1 MAEPGG
7 KRPRVEA
14 SPRQPARIGGPTT
27 ATDRRTQEYPTHHP
41 GSKDE
46 ETISKGF
53 SQLNRSWSTTAD
65 LKQLLGS
72 KSSEDF
78 VSRVNNLIDPE
89 LASAIFERYVT
100 EYVPHLPVVVFPP
113 GTTAAQLWKE
123 KPIIYVCILSAASNG
138 KVAPEIVTQLSREAM
153 GAIADCV
160 VRSGAKSLEL
170 IQAMQVLALWY
181 KPPEQWAQTNFYQ
194 VIHMASVMGFDIGLN
209 KRFNAVQA
217 RRGFAGPRAN
227 CPPGTFNLPQ
237 DSGTIEARRAWL
249 GCFYLCSSASMVL
262 RRPNLVRWTNYMNEC
277 LEMLGSHPD
286 AAPTDKLLCQH
297 VKIQRICEDI
307 GSQFLMDDSTANISI
322 TDPKVTYAL
331 NVFENDLK
339 TWKQNVPAEC
349 RGPGLEFFE
358 HVTSLYLHEIAL
370 HFNHN
375 VEDFKLPFTEESLKA
390 SHNLTDKLTQHQMD
404 ALEACVHASHGILD
418 TMLAYDYHVFR
429 TLPMLIF
436 FVRCCYAIVIL
447 IKMHVAING
456 PGSEVGK
463 IMKAED
469 LRVEYYMDA
478 LMRLFTRAPEGE
490 FRAYPKIIIIISVLR
505 DWFSKHKENLAVL
518 GSSDTHPMHPRRA
531 SAEIH
536 HPQQVQYERERY
548 NQTPL
553 DLLSQ
558 VATSSSMAD
567 LPVQTR
573 DTNASASHPPST
585 WNMSAPYPPQYHTLP
600 NQHVRSASYAHPST
614 PMVGMPHSAQ
624 PPNFIPGFSS
634 DTTNNN
640 LNTDMFGLN
649 MGFEQ
654 AMDIAMGG
662 MNGLTGG
669 GPGMLDDW
677 FLGDFISPYTGLQG
691 DSLTSGG
698 GGGGGGGAGGTGG
711 AGGNGGG
718 TGHW

>member
-1 MAEPGG
+1 MSADRQEQESSLQYS
-7 KRPRVEA
+7 RP
-14 SPRQPARIGGPTT
+14 
-27 ATDRRTQEYPTHHP
+27 
-41 GSKDE
+41 KDE
-46 ETISKGF
+46 DTIAKAF
-53 SQLNRSWSTTAD
+53 SQINRAWSTTAD
-65 LKQLLGS
+65 LTQLMGS

-78 VSRVNNLIDPE
+78 IKRISALIDHD
-89 LASAIFERYVT
+89 LASIVFDRYVT
-100 EYVPHLPVVVFPP
+100 EYVPHLPVVVFPT
-113 GTTAAQLWKE
+113 GTTAAQLRKE
-123 KPIIYVCILSAASNG
+123 KPILYACVLCAASNG
-138 KVAPEIVTQLSREAM
+138 KVAPEVVTQLSREAM

-181 KPPEQWAQTNFYQ
+181 KPPEKFAQTNFYQ
-194 VIHMASVMGFDIGLN
+194 VIHMAAVMGFDIGLN

-217 RRGFAGPRAN
+217 RRGFGGPHAN
-227 CPPGTFNLPQ
+227 CVPGTFNLPQ

-277 LEMLGSHPD
+277 VELLGSHPD
-286 AAPTDKLLCQH
+286 AAPSDKLLCQH

-307 GSQFLMDDSTANISI
+307 SSQFLMDDSTANISI

-331 NVFENDLK
+331 KVFENDLK
-339 TWKQNVPAEC
+339 TWKQNVPAGC

-358 HVTSLYLHEIAL
+358 HVASLYLHEIAL

-418 TMLAYDYHVFR
+418 TMLAYDSHVFR

-469 LRVEYYMDA
+469 LRVEHYIDS
-478 LMRLFTRAPEGE
+478 LMNRFTGAPQGE
-490 FRAYPKIIIIISVLR
+490 FRPYPKIIIILSVLR
-505 DWFSKHKENLAVL
+505 DWFHKHKENLAVL
-518 GSSDTHPMHPRRA
+518 GSSDTHPVHPTRRP
-531 SAEIH
+531 SADIH
-536 HPQQVQYERERY
+536 HPQHVQYERERY

-558 VATSSSMAD
+558 VATSSSMAN
-567 LPVQTR
+567 LPVHPR
-573 DTNASASHPPST
+573 DANAPTSHSPST
-585 WNMSAPYPPQYHTLP
+585 WNMSAPYPPQYSTLP
-600 NQHVRSASYAHPST
+600 NQHVRSASYAHAPTS
-614 PMVGMPHSAQ
+614 MVEMPHSAQ
-624 PPNFIPGFSS
+624 PPNFIPGFSN

-640 LNTDMFGLN
+640 LNPDMYGWN

-669 GPGMLDDW
+669 GVGMLDDW
-677 FLGDFISPYTGLQG
+677 FLGDFISPYAGFQG
-691 DSLTSGG
+691 DTMASGG
-698 GGGGGGGAGGTGG
+698 VGGT
-711 AGGNGGG
+711 AGGNAGTAQGNGGQ
-718 TGHW
+718 W